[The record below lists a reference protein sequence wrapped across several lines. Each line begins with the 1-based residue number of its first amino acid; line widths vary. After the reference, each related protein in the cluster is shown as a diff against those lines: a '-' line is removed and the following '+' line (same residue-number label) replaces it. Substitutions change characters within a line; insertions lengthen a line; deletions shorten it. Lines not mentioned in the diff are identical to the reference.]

1 MILCTLL
8 RYRVFI
14 LTMENNNLEI
24 KVELALEEI
33 RPYLIADGG
42 NIKLISVSDNI
53 VKVRLEGACVGCKVN
68 QLTLKNGVEATI
80 KKYVPEIKKVVE
92 EK

>member
-1 MILCTLL
+1 MKNNEILK
-8 RYRVFI
+8 
-14 LTMENNNLEI
+14 
-24 KVELALEEI
+24 KVEIALEDI

-42 NIKLISVSDNI
+42 DISLISVTDNI
-53 VKVRLEGACVGCKVN
+53 VTVRLEGACAGCKVN

-80 KKYVPEIKKVVE
+80 KKYVPEIEKVVE